1 MLACRRAPGSPRKR
15 AGGSAR
21 QVLVEP
27 RRVWQTSSGAVDPCL
42 SVPAAVPGKRLR
54 KPKTDGVRGSPFAH
68 GRRLIGG
75 GASSEELLSGGVQRQ
90 QDPDRGQHDHR
101 RDEVLGVGGDRR
113 PEDQRG
119 DYEEGLL
126 DPCDLPLGTT
136 ELHEQPRR
144 QDDSDENAVAEIG
157 DGPGDAFHVLEPGEH
172 EGRQPEEGDT
182 EDRSEDRTHTLN
194 AIRQKREREARAAFA
209 DLLAYGFTEVRRPAR
224 ARWPTAS
231 GGAGSRSP
239 CSP

>member
-136 ELHEQPRR
+136 ELHA
-144 QDDSDENAVAEIG
+144 SVI
-157 DGPGDAFHVLEPGEH
+157 
-172 EGRQPEEGDT
+172 
-182 EDRSEDRTHTLN
+182 
-194 AIRQKREREARAAFA
+194 
-209 DLLAYGFTEVRRPAR
+209 R
-224 ARWPTAS
+224 ARVIELISSTSSVLICSAS
-231 GGAGSRSP
+231 ASASIEGSSP
-239 CSP
+239 ICSS